1 MRETQRLTEQSRIGF
16 LAIGQKTAERTLDGG
31 FSGNF
36 LGVRAYSV
44 REPTAPMTRFHA
56 LYERY
61 SRDVYRFAL
70 YLSGDPA
77 LADDVTSETFI
88 RVWSSPEPVRLGT
101 VKAYLLTIARNLW
114 LMERRRCLR
123 RQHLDETIPDSSQST
138 LRQVEVKDE
147 LGRVLRALQEFPE
160 VDRAALLM
168 RADEGLPYEEIAVA
182 LGLPVTTVKVKVHR
196 ARFRL
201 AQIRN
206 QGVSA

>member
-1 MRETQRLTEQSRIGF
+1 
-16 LAIGQKTAERTLDGG
+16 
-31 FSGNF
+31 
-36 LGVRAYSV
+36 
-44 REPTAPMTRFHA
+44 MTRFHE
-56 LYERY
+56 LYESY

-88 RVWSSPEPVRLGT
+88 RVWSSPEPVRLAT

-123 RQHLDETIPDSSQST
+123 RQGLDETIPDSGQSA
-138 LRQVEVKDE
+138 LRRVEVKDE
-147 LGRVLRALQEFPE
+147 LDKVLRALQEFPE

-182 LGLPVTTVKVKVHR
+182 LGLPVATVKVKVHR
-196 ARFRL
+196 ARLKL

-206 QGVSA
+206 QGVSAK